1 MFDNCLTFIT
11 YAFDKLVDLDQT
23 PKELSGR
30 HGRMYLFYVC
40 I

>member
-11 YAFDKLVDLDQT
+11 YSFDKLVDLDQT

-30 HGRMYLFYVC
+30 MYLFYVC